1 MVLSSGK
8 TVQPREAQKI
18 KDRIAE
24 GKKILEEQ
32 LKTVLDEYAKGIN
45 QYRNLDI
52 LNEEYE
58 YGEEPK
64 VKKEAEPVKK

>member
-8 TVQPREAQKI
+8 VIQLREAQKI
-18 KDRIAE
+18 KERIA
-24 GKKILEEQ
+24 KKVRLF
-32 LKTVLDEYAKGIN
+32 LTRNRKCFDEYAKGIN

-64 VKKEAEPVKK
+64 VKKEAEPVKE